1 MLERERRATITRL
14 LESKRFLSVHD
25 VVRST
30 GASQSTVRRD
40 FADLESAGVAIRVRG
55 GVEAVHASGTST
67 SPPLGRDVGGLGS
80 FQRRSAVR
88 LAEKRRIAE
97 RAAELLRSGDTI
109 FVDGGTTTFQLAGH
123 LSLMSLNVVTNSLA
137 LAHHLA
143 TQSQCT
149 VTIPE
154 GRVDTE
160 SLLILNTLTEDPF
173 SNYSAARA
181 FMGVEGITERGLT
194 NNDPVLIQ
202 AERAMIRHAEELI
215 VLADETKFGAIGTL
229 SLAPIEQVTT
239 IVTTRN
245 APEDIIDAVRAR
257 GVRVILA

>member
-1 MLERERRATITRL
+1 MLERERRATIARL
-14 LESKRFLSVHD
+14 LESKRFVSVHD

-40 FADLESAGVAIRVRG
+40 FADLESAGIAARVRG
-55 GVEAVHASGTST
+55 GIESVRGSDAS
-67 SPPLGRDVGGLGS
+67 SPLPLGPDGGLGS
-80 FQRRSAVR
+80 FGRRSAVR
-88 LAEKRRIAE
+88 LAQKRRIAD
-97 RAAELLRSGDTI
+97 RAAEFLRPNDTI
-109 FVDGGTTTFQLAGH
+109 FVDGGTTTFQLSDH
-123 LSLMSLNVVTNSLA
+123 LSLVPLNVVTNSLA

-154 GRVDTE
+154 GRVDSE
-160 SLLILNTLTEDPF
+160 SLLILNTLAEDPF

-194 NNDPVLIQ
+194 NNNPVLIQ

-215 VLADETKFGAIGTL
+215 VLADETKFGTIGTL

-239 IVTTRN
+239 VVTTTD
-245 APEDIIDAVRAR
+245 APPEVVDAIREQ